1 MLIVPPLDTVW
12 ILALVAA
19 VGSFAGAYFA
29 RRAFLIGIAAFV
41 VMLPIVTFAVTLG
54 YLISESIGNPAVHV
68 TDYGWDAYLMG
79 AAVWLPDLAIC
90 LWVPWIVAAAV
101 VRLRARRGN
110 AERNLSR

>member
-41 VMLPIVTFAVTLG
+41 VMLPVVTFAVILG
-54 YLISESIGNPAVHV
+54 YLISESIGRPSVHV

-90 LWVPWIVAAAV
+90 LWVPWLVAAAV
-101 VRLRARRGN
+101 VRSNARRRDI
-110 AERNLSR
+110 ARNPSP